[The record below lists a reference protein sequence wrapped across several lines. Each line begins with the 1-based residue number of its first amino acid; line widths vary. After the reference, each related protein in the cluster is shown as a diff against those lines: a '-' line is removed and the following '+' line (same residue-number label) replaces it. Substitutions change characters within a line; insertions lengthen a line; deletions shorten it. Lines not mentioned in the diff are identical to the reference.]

1 MDDCL
6 EEPVCQPSIILHD
19 KLTCMELI
27 DLIDWIVQD
36 LQSILSH
43 VLNDDDQKVKDS
55 YADTLN
61 SDRSTPK

>member
-27 DLIDWIVQD
+27 DVID
-36 LQSILSH
+36 
-43 VLNDDDQKVKDS
+43 
-55 YADTLN
+55 
-61 SDRSTPK
+61 